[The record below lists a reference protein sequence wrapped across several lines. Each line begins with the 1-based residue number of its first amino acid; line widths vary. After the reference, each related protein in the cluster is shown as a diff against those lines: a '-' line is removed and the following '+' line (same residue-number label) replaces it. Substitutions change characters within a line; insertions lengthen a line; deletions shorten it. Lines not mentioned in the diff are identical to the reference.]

1 MESPEEDEQPEPPA
15 ARPGGWGG
23 APRLS
28 SNVEFGETCF
38 PSFRLLRLRLS
49 ESCADIP
56 VRLLAP
62 SPHKKKTTAVAIV
75 LRSG

>member
-1 MESPEEDEQPEPPA
+1 MESPEEDEQPEAPA
-15 ARPGGWGG
+15 ARLGGW
-23 APRLS
+23 
-28 SNVEFGETCF
+28 
-38 PSFRLLRLRLS
+38 RLRLS

>member
-1 MESPEEDEQPEPPA
+1 MESPEEDERPEPPA
-15 ARPGGWGG
+15 ARPGGWG

-28 SNVEFGETCF
+28 SNVAFGETCF
-38 PSFRLLRLRLS
+38 SSFRLLRLRLS

-56 VRLLAP
+56 VRLLVS

>member
-1 MESPEEDEQPEPPA
+1 MESPEEDKRPEPPA
-15 ARPGGWGG
+15 ARPGGWG

-28 SNVEFGETCF
+28 SNVAFGEACF
-38 PSFRLLRLRLS
+38 SSFRLLRLRLS

-56 VRLLAP
+56 VRLLV
-62 SPHKKKTTAVAIV
+62 SFPHKKKTTAVAIV

>member
-1 MESPEEDEQPEPPA
+1 MESPQKEGRPEISG
-15 ARPGGWGG
+15 RSSWRMGG

-28 SNVEFGETCF
+28 SNVAFGEACF
-38 PSFRLLRLRLS
+38 SSFRLLRLRLS

-56 VRLLAP
+56 VRLLVS

>member
-1 MESPEEDEQPEPPA
+1 MESPEEDEQPEAPA

-23 APRLS
+23 GAPRLS
-28 SNVEFGETCF
+28 SNVAFGETCF

-56 VRLLAP
+56 VRLPAP
-62 SPHKKKTTAVAIV
+62 SRKK
-75 LRSG
+75 

>member
-1 MESPEEDEQPEPPA
+1 MESPEEDEQPEAPA
-15 ARPGGWGG
+15 A
-23 APRLS
+23 
-28 SNVEFGETCF
+28 
-38 PSFRLLRLRLS
+38 RLS